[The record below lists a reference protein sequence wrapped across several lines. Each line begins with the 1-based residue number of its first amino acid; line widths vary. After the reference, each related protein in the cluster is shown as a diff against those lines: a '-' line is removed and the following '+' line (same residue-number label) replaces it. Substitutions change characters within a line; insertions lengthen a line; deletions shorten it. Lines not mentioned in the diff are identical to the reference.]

1 MPPPPPRPPT
11 VTSRGGSSDTRG
23 HASRVNADAPPAC
36 DDGARPTAGGALASL
51 VLLVVVM
58 SGRAMV
64 CLTPGGHVAQAAL
77 QAPFTAAG
85 RKSVV
90 SSAATL
96 LSSHYHL
103 SEVQAPLLFAGAF
116 PKRSPVEYVVAAM
129 VEDAVVEDET
139 AFAELVRSMLGSKAV
154 RGSWPGWGSGKGL
167 NSFRPRAASRI
178 HPARTSRDLKR
189 AKTLPL
195 PARARNARSASDST
209 LFGTSSERSSV
220 SEPG

>member
-1 MPPPPPRPPT
+1 MFRSSNPWAREHAAPT
-11 VTSRGGSSDTRG
+11 LK
-23 HASRVNADAPPAC
+23 H
-36 DDGARPTAGGALASL
+36 
-51 VLLVVVM
+51 LLP
-58 SGRAMV
+58 SV
-64 CLTPGGHVAQAAL
+64 CQ
-77 QAPFTAAG
+77 
-85 RKSVV
+85 
-90 SSAATL
+90 
-96 LSSHYHL
+96 
-103 SEVQAPLLFAGAF
+103 
-116 PKRSPVEYVVAAM
+116 

-139 AFAELVRSMLGSKAV
+139 AFAELVRSMLGSKTV